1 MLKIG
6 QHLTT
11 LETKSILAP
20 FSGMVYMCNHYTI
33 NVSAY
38 SRKMFSDLISNKIIK
53 AEKQGGLQHG
63 ATL

>member
-1 MLKIG
+1 
-6 QHLTT
+6 
-11 LETKSILAP
+11 
-20 FSGMVYMCNHYTI
+20 MCNHYTI